1 MFLDLDYYRDL
12 IDVVITYKNCNKYDL
27 DEIILM
33 LPDDDIDMIKLVY
46 QQY

>member
-1 MFLDLDYYRDL
+1 MYNLNYYKEL

-46 QQY
+46 QEY

>member
-1 MFLDLDYYRDL
+1 MYNLDYYKQL

-46 QQY
+46 QEY